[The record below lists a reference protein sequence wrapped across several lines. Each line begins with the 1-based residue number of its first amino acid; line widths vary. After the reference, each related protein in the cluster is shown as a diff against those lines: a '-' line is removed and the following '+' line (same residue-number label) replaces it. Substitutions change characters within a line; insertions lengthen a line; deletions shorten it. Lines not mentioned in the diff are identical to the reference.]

1 MTVNPVLEPDQH
13 LLPKPENLFIALTG
27 GNTFF
32 KLDLKE
38 AYQKVLFEEDS
49 CKFLNINTHQG
60 LYSLHKDTFWHFIS
74 TKHVSESNGE
84 ITARNKW
91 CYTFR

>member
-1 MTVNPVLEPDQH
+1 MTVNPVLEVEQH
-13 LLPKPENLFIALTG
+13 LLQKPENLFIPLTG

-32 KLDLKE
+32 TLDLKE

-60 LYSLHKDTFWHFIS
+60 LYRYIRVHLALHQHQK
-74 TKHVSESNGE
+74 
-84 ITARNKW
+84 
-91 CYTFR
+91 CFRK